1 MILKQETLL
10 VLEDW
15 HYHFL
20 SSNMCNK
27 KQSDSFF
34 KYFITSFNNQWID
47 IRWQASKAIKF
58 YGQLLHW
65 LEETAMAK
73 YPGVGKYWREEIL
86 AFSHPKNF

>member
-1 MILKQETLL
+1 MIQVITFKQDLFQRLQETLL

-15 HYHFL
+15 HIRFF

-27 KQSDSFF
+27 KQSNSFF
-34 KYFITSFNNQWID
+34 KYFITSFNNQRID

-73 YPGVGKYWREEIL
+73 YPGGGKY
-86 AFSHPKNF
+86 